1 MGSLG
6 GLEADLLEAVGV
18 GRAAARL
25 VVVGGAAARA
35 RAREGARRVLE
46 RAARRRARLAQREH
60 VAPLAGQRL
69 GARLAVGE
77 VARARRALHGLVLLG
92 ELRVGGELEAGARQ
106 DGRAALALR
115 VRLGGHEGVFLP
127 LVRHLRL
134 GARVQ
139 RHPCGRRRLG
149 PQSRRRQ
156 LKRNEIFGTRDSR
169 TPVEWEPRSAMTMVS
184 VSVRFSK

>member
-18 GRAAARL
+18 GRAAARRGAGGGP
-25 VVVGGAAARA
+25 VVARA
-35 RAREGARRVLE
+35 RLRLE
-46 RAARRRARLAQREH
+46 HAARRRLARLAEREH

-77 VARARRALHGLVLLG
+77 VARARRALDGLVLLR
-92 ELRVGGELEAGARQ
+92 ELRVAGELEAGARRQ

-156 LKRNEIFGTRDSR
+156 LKRYEIFGTRDSH
-169 TPVEWEPRSAMTMVS
+169 TPVEWETRAAVTTVS